1 MPGQYNTIRDEA
13 TGKLRKTTPEEVE
26 RFKFSDI
33 TPPPPAAKPG
43 ALTQADVDFVQAN
56 NQEAEPPPLPS
67 AAPPPLPPKAPPVQ
81 PPPLPPAAPDT
92 QEEDTGAGAAAS
104 GASVGRVLGPAG
116 MVAGAAVGYAASQS
130 LTKSPIGSLEGR
142 GQMGGGD
149 QDTLKQLLFVQ
160 QQAFRIG
167 TPIKG
172 AVATNPANSRM

>member
-56 NQEAEPPPLPS
+56 NQEAEPPPLP
-67 AAPPPLPPKAPPVQ
+67 
-81 PPPLPPAAPDT
+81 PAAPDT

-104 GASVGRVLGPAG
+104 GTSVGRVLGPAG

-142 GQMGGGD
+142 GQMGSGD

-160 QQAFRIG
+160 QQIARIG
-167 TPIKG
+167 SPIKG